1 MVELAE
7 IFRCYGPTYR
17 EKFGD
22 RMPAN
27 HLKAMADIEAC
38 RTEVLGGH
46 VYACLSCNEIA
57 YSYHS
62 CRNRH
67 CPKCQHDAAQEWLN
81 KQKEF
86 LFPVPYFM
94 VTFTLPSALRE
105 IARGNQRT
113 VYTVLFRSAAA
124 ALQQLA

>member
-7 IFRCYGPTYR
+7 IFHRYGPAYR

-22 RMPAN
+22 RMPAS

-46 VYACLSCNEIA
+46 VYACPDCDEIL

-67 CPKCQHDAAQEWLN
+67 CPKCQTLDKARWLEHQQGQLLN
-81 KQKEF
+81 TG
-86 LFPVPYFM
+86 YFH
-94 VTFTLPSALRE
+94 VVFTLVHS
-105 IARGNQRT
+105 IN
-113 VYTVLFRSAAA
+113 
-124 ALQQLA
+124 